1 MDTQSFFLGG
11 VKIVGSKNKKNKSGL
26 KNATKLFG
34 VLLVLF
40 MLYNQLL
47 AINSAFLTYTI
58 SGKNEWKITQDAYVV
73 SEVLFKDL
81 DLYYPEDIFIK
92 DNKMYIA
99 DSGNAR
105 IVVFDMVTREA
116 TYVGDMSLFQPTG
129 VFVDD
134 TYIYVADPGTS
145 EIVIFDKLGNEIR
158 RLGRPT
164 NPLFGETANFKPKKL
179 VVDKR
184 GNFYIVSEGTF
195 EGVIQLDQNGE
206 FLGYFGANTVGITFL
221 DKFIDIFY
229 TKEQKEK
236 FLNRIPKPYTNI
248 TIDTKGLIYTVTQ
261 KEHGSAIKKHNT
273 IGLNILPPSKEGRM
287 VDEPNFIDIAVDT
300 HGRIFA
306 LTETGLIYEYDS
318 EGNLLVSFGG
328 RAIATERNGLFTVA
342 SAIAVDDEGKVYVLD
357 KERGLVHVFNPTQ
370 YIHTLHKA
378 LELYSQGKYL
388 ESKKLW
394 EEVMIYDGYS
404 KIAHYGLGKAY
415 FQEGNYRAAAEEF
428 KKAYAKRDY
437 SDAYWEIRN
446 EFLQKN
452 AGTILLAFIILIV
465 LFVLLDE
472 LSKRGVIK
480 KRATIKSK
488 LLSDILYI
496 KNILR
501 HPLDTFYY
509 IQRRKHGSVLSATI
523 IYLLFFLVIQFDY
536 FGRSF
541 IFNLNVQDKSVG
553 FVLLASVAP
562 TMLWVFANYLVSSIN
577 DGRGTLRD
585 IYIFT
590 AYSFAPYILFQPF
603 VIMLTYV
610 LTYNEAFIVSFAS
623 TILIAWSAVL
633 LFTGVKEVHDYGIRD
648 TVKSILLTLVWI
660 FVIILV
666 YSIVYM
672 LWDQLVQT
680 VYAIVQEV
688 LYRAR

>member
-1 MDTQSFFLGG
+1 VEKRKLRAGEFHRSTIIVFLLLFA
-11 VKIVGSKNKKNKSGL
+11 SYTSL
-26 KNATKLFG
+26 LFAT
-34 VLLVLF
+34 
-40 MLYNQLL
+40 
-47 AINSAFLTYTI
+47 NSPFLSYTI

-92 DNKMYIA
+92 DDNIYIA

-105 IVVFDMVTREA
+105 VVVYNTITNEA
-116 TYVGDMSLFQPTG
+116 TFVGDMSLFQPTG

-134 TYIYVADPGTS
+134 NYIYVADPGTS
-145 EIVIFDKLGNEIR
+145 EVVIFGLKGKEIR
-158 RLGRPT
+158 RIGRPT

-195 EGVIQLDQNGE
+195 EGIIQLDKNGE
-206 FLGYFGANTVGITFL
+206 FLGYFCSNTVGITLL

-248 TIDTKGLIYTVTQ
+248 AIDTKGLIYTITQ
-261 KEHGSAIKKHNT
+261 KERGSAIKKHNT
-273 IGLNILPPSKEGRM
+273 IGNNILSLSREGRM
-287 VDEPNFIDIAVDT
+287 VDEPNFTDIAIDKN
-300 HGRIFA
+300 GRIFA
-306 LTETGLIYEYDS
+306 LTETGLIYEYDP

-328 RAIATERNGLFTVA
+328 RAISTERNGLFTVA
-342 SAIAVDDEGKVYVLD
+342 SAIAVSDDGKILVLD

-370 YIHTLHKA
+370 YIRTLHKA
-378 LELYSQGKYL
+378 IELYSEGKYL
-388 ESKKLW
+388 ESKELW
-394 EEVMIYDGYS
+394 KEVMVYDGYS
-404 KIAHYGLGKAY
+404 KIAHYGLGKAH
-415 FQEGNYRAAAEEF
+415 FQEVNYKAAAMEF
-428 KKAYAKRDY
+428 RKAYEKKDY

-446 EFLQKN
+446 ETLQKRM
-452 AGTILLAFIILIV
+452 GLIFSLIIVLIV
-465 LFVLLDE
+465 AFFVTDE
-472 LSKRGVIK
+472 LSKRGK
-480 KRATIKSK
+480 LTLKFEPKSR

-496 KNILR
+496 RNILR

-509 IQRRKHGSVLSATI
+509 IQRKRHGSVISASI
-523 IYLLFFLVIQFDY
+523 IYILFLLVVQFDY

-541 IFNLNVQDKSVG
+541 IFNLNVQDRSVG
-553 FVLLASVAP
+553 FVLLASAAP
-562 TMLWVFANYLVSSIN
+562 TMLWVLANYLVSSIN

-590 AYSFAPYILFQPF
+590 AYSFTPYILFQPL
-603 VIMLTYV
+603 VILLTYI
-610 LTYNEAFIVSFAS
+610 LTYNEAFIISFLS
-623 TILIAWSAVL
+623 NVLIIWSAVL
-633 LFTGVKEVHDYGIRD
+633 LFTGVKEIHDYNLRN

-680 VYAIVQEV
+680 VYAIIQEV